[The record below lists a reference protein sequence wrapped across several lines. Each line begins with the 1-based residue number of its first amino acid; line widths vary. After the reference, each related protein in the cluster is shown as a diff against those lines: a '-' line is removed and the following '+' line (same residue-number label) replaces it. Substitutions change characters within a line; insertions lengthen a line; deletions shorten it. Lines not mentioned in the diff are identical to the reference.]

1 VVRGPVPGSVGE
13 RLREVRGPRRLED
26 FVPELNAAS
35 RALGEE
41 GPIFSQSRVSKL
53 ELGAQRAS
61 LDDIAIYALLDP
73 KRRGK
78 LWLAWNEAEDS
89 AMARPH
95 GPSVI
100 KPAPDEIFDRAPLPR
115 RKPAAKKQA

>member
-61 LDDIAIYALLDP
+61 LDDIAVYALSIRSAAGSCGWRGT
-73 KRRGK
+73 RRRTRRC
-78 LWLAWNEAEDS
+78 
-89 AMARPH
+89 ARPH